1 MDDASSPRR
10 ILIVD
15 DAGLVRRFHRDALE
29 KAGFAVVE
37 ALNGVEA
44 LEKILAEP
52 FDLAVVD
59 VNMPKMDGVT
69 FLEALRNL
77 EGEES
82 ALPALVVS
90 TEAAAHDRE
99 AARAAGANYYLVKP
113 VRPDVLVE
121 HVMLMSGDAR

>member
-121 HVMLMSGDAR
+121 HVMLMSGGAR

>member
-1 MDDASSPRR
+1 MDDAASPRR

-29 KAGFAVVE
+29 RAGFSVVE

-44 LEKILAEP
+44 LEKILAER

-59 VNMPKMDGVT
+59 VNMPQMDGLT
-69 FLEALRNL
+69 FLLALRAL
-77 EGEES
+77 EGVEGS
-82 ALPALVVS
+82 LPTLVVS

-99 AARAAGANYYLVKP
+99 AARAAGANFYLVKP
-113 VRPDVLVE
+113 VRPDTLVE
-121 HVMLMSGDAR
+121 HVGLMCGSTR

>member
-1 MDDASSPRR
+1 MDDASSSRR

-15 DAGLVRRFHRDALE
+15 DAGLVRRFHRDVLE
-29 KAGFAVVE
+29 KAGFSVVE

-59 VNMPKMDGVT
+59 VNMPQMDGVT
-69 FLEALRNL
+69 FLAALRAL
-77 EGEES
+77 DGIEGS
-82 ALPALVVS
+82 LPALVVS

-99 AARAAGANYYLVKP
+99 AARAAGANFYLVKP
-113 VRPDVLVE
+113 VRPDILIE
-121 HVMLMSGDAR
+121 HVTLMCGGPR